1 MNYIIISL
9 LALFLGQ
16 TASSSL
22 PKLHSEMGT
31 APLLNGIS
39 LKKVW
44 STHVTIDL
52 GFCQA
57 SGTVTVTTN
66 ESTGQVHVYY
76 NLATN
81 CGGGISGTGG
91 QIFRVGGEHGPL
103 IIDPESITYEFD
115 SEAVQTTFE
124 NNKGK
129 TKLEAAINEALA
141 AE

>member
-1 MNYIIISL
+1 MKYIIIALVALCLIQPASAAIPVSHLESKAHTSL
-9 LALFLGQ
+9 D
-16 TASSSL
+16 
-22 PKLHSEMGT
+22 
-31 APLLNGIS
+31 GIS
-39 LKKVW
+39 FRKVW
-44 STHVTIDL
+44 STHVTINL

-91 QIFRVGGEHGPL
+91 QIFRVGGEGGPL
-103 IIDPESITYEFD
+103 VIDPDSITYEYD
-115 SEAVQTTFE
+115 SKEVQTTFE

-129 TKLEAAINEALA
+129 TQLEAAINEALA
-141 AE
+141 GE